1 MGQIGRSLRVGR
13 LEFCSSNLDEWA
25 ATLADFVL
33 GGLSF
38 WVENPRSCTWQWWLP
53 SRFLVEAL
61 FGDWTF
67 SRVKIQDLTMMV
79 GPDDDSV
86 CAL

>member
-1 MGQIGRSLRVGR
+1 MGQQH
-13 LEFCSSNLDEWA
+13 WQ
-25 ATLADFVL
+25 TLFLAISVSGVKTL
-33 GGLSF
+33 GL
-38 WVENPRSCTWQWWLP
+38 VPENGG
-53 SRFLVEAL
+53 FLVVSLLKAL